1 MGTAGVPGHTELALG
16 EDQSST
22 PVGPEPGLDPGADL
36 FPGAFPEQLMP
47 DAESNGDGESG
58 DEAEAGSD
66 EEDNLMHEAEA
77 SFELDVAGRLD
88 QFLEQE
94 LELLQVKE

>member
-1 MGTAGVPGHTELALG
+1 MATA
-16 EDQSST
+16 
-22 PVGPEPGLDPGADL
+22 
-36 FPGAFPEQLMP
+36 
-47 DAESNGDGESG
+47 ESG